1 MCYCYYQPPPP
12 PPKPPG
18 LRNDPSDSQ
27 GVGTP
32 VKPDVLENHNHDTV
46 IFGGFQ
52 TDQCGDLSPEG
63 SSHGSDD
70 GTHDKTSNG
79 SRSTSPP
86 KWSSPAPLRNICDNG
101 LPALNA
107 RPPSPFY
114 YLASS
119 NASEFSTA
127 STYVGSLSSSLTF
140 GPQSIDDSLTDSF
153 ARQKKALALNLEG
166 RQSNESKQRQNEVH
180 KRQLIATGPDKPS
193 RGVTFLNRLFK
204 NLRKLLNKPHKHKQ
218 A

>member
-1 MCYCYYQPPPP
+1 MFEGY
-12 PPKPPG
+12 
-18 LRNDPSDSQ
+18 
-27 GVGTP
+27 
-32 VKPDVLENHNHDTV
+32 H
-46 IFGGFQ
+46 
-52 TDQCGDLSPEG
+52 TDQCGDPSSEG

-70 GTHDKTSNG
+70 GDKTSNG
-79 SRSTSPP
+79 SLSTSPR
-86 KWSSPAPLRNICDNG
+86 KWSSPAPLKHICDNG

-107 RPPSPFY
+107 TPPSPFY

-180 KRQLIATGPDKPS
+180 ERQLIATGTVKPS
-193 RGVTFLNRLFK
+193 RGFAFFNRLFK
-204 NLRKLLNKPHKHKQ
+204 NLSKLLNKPHKHKQ